1 MGCEVR
7 RVRCEVVFSS
17 FSTEIGE
24 MKDEKT
30 RMHEKA
36 RMHNV
41 HPGSHPLSFSRLAGI
56 ASWLA
61 GVSSWL
67 AGGSSWLAGVSSWL
81 AGVLPGWLEFLPG
94 WLESLPGWLESQ
106 GVRREV

>member
-1 MGCEVR
+1 MKKLGCTM
-7 RVRCEVVFSS
+7 CILAFSS

-24 MKDEKT
+24 LKDE
-30 RMHEKA
+30 RA

-41 HPGSHPLSFSRLAGI
+41 HPGSHPLSSSRLAGI

-67 AGGSSWLAGVSSWL
+67 AGVSSWL
-81 AGVLPGWLEFLPG
+81 AGSLPG
-94 WLESLPGWLESQ
+94 WLESLPGWLESLLA
-106 GVRREV
+106 GWSFFLAG

>member
-1 MGCEVR
+1 M
-7 RVRCEVVFSS
+7 RCEVWCILLFSP

-24 MKDEKT
+24 LKDG
-30 RMHEKA
+30 KA

-41 HPGSHPLSFSRLAGI
+41 HPGSHPLSSSRLARI

-67 AGGSSWLAGVSSWL
+67 AGVSSWLAGVSSWL
-81 AGVLPGWLEFLPG
+81 AGV
-94 WLESLPGWLESQ
+94 
-106 GVRREV
+106 VRCEV